1 MSCGSQGERMVEGDK
16 RYRILF
22 LLQTLGTGGSE
33 RLVLD
38 IARSL
43 DRDRFLPFVGSLMGG
58 TLQKAFQDKGIETVV
73 FNKKSGV
80 DFSLFGKIGR
90 LLRREKIDLVNVHHY
105 SPLFYIFP
113 SSFLSPG
120 VKTIHTEHA
129 TIDFQ
134 PAVTQWGGLF
144 AWMTRNVDMNVAISK
159 GVAERFREIK
169 GLDEKKIVTILNG
182 IDFPRFDLCR
192 DPASREEFGLPG
204 TAKVIG
210 MFGNFRPQKNHRNLL
225 MAFQSV
231 LREVPK
237 AYLLLAG
244 EGELLESMKTLSRDL
259 EISDHILFLGPRLD
273 IPRLMG
279 LLDVYCLP
287 SLLEGL
293 PLSLLEAMGC
303 GVCVVGTN
311 VSGNN
316 ELILDGRNGI
326 LVPSDDPGAMADAL
340 VRTLKDAELRKRLS
354 VEGRMMAREQYS
366 LDGMM
371 RKYEALFRSHLAD
384 RHRA

>member
-1 MSCGSQGERMVEGDK
+1 MFWISR
-16 RYRILF
+16 
-22 LLQTLGTGGSE
+22 
-33 RLVLD
+33 
-38 IARSL
+38 RSL
-43 DRDRFLPFVGSLMGG
+43 DRDRFLPFVGSLTGG

-80 DFSLFGKIGR
+80 DFSLLGKIAR
-90 LLRREKIDLVNVHHY
+90 FLYREKIDLVNVHHY

-129 TIDFQ
+129 WFDFQ
-134 PAVTQWGGLF
+134 PIESRWGGLF
-144 AWMTRNVDMNVAISK
+144 SWMTRSVDMNVAISK
-159 GVAERFREIK
+159 GVAERFRKIK

-182 IDFPRFDLCR
+182 IDFSRFDLCR

-204 TAKVIG
+204 SAKVVG

-225 MAFQSV
+225 MAFQSL
-231 LREVPK
+231 LRQMPQ

-287 SLLEGL
+287 SMFEGL
-293 PLSLLEAMGC
+293 PLSILEAMGC

-326 LVPSDDPGAMADAL
+326 LVPSDDPDAL
-340 VRTLKDAELRKRLS
+340 AGALLRLLKDANLRKQLS
-354 VEGRMMAREQYS
+354 IAGKTMAREQYS

-371 RKYEALFRSHLAD
+371 RKYEALFRSHLSD